1 MMHIEKFECNMFQ
14 ENCYIASDETKECV
28 IIDCGAFYEEERK
41 AIVNYIR
48 SNNLTPKH
56 LIATHAH
63 IDHNFGNDTI
73 LDNFGLKPEVSAKDE
88 AMMGEF
94 AAQARSFAGLEY
106 NAEAIPVGKA
116 FDDSYTVEFG
126 THKLRVIP
134 TPGHT
139 PGSVMFYCGEE
150 HVVFSGDTLFRM
162 SIGRT
167 DLPCGSFSDIIQS
180 LQTVVRELPA
190 DTVVLPGHSVKTTIG
205 FEQQYNPYIK

>member
-48 SNNLTPKH
+48 SNSLTPKH

-94 AAQARSFAGLEY
+94 AAQARSFADL
-106 NAEAIPVGKA
+106 NTMRKPSPWARP
-116 FDDSYTVEFG
+116 ST
-126 THKLRVIP
+126 TT
-134 TPGHT
+134 TPWYSART
-139 PGSVMFYCGEE
+139 S
-150 HVVFSGDTLFRM
+150 SG
-162 SIGRT
+162 
-167 DLPCGSFSDIIQS
+167 
-180 LQTVVRELPA
+180 
-190 DTVVLPGHSVKTTIG
+190 
-205 FEQQYNPYIK
+205 